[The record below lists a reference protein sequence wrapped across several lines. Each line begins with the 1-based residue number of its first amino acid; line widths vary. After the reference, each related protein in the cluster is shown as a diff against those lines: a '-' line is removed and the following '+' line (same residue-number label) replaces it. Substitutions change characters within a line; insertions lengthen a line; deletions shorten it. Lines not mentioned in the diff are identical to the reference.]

1 MKVVVIASLAYSL
14 VNFRGRLLAA
24 MVENGHDVIACAPDS
39 DPEIE
44 DRLRSMGVAYRRMP
58 MARTGMN
65 PLTDIV
71 TLLWLIGFLLRNRPQ
86 LVLAY
91 TQKPII
97 YGGIASRLVGGTRF
111 FAMVS
116 GLGHVFSESGSR
128 LLPLI
133 RRIVSTLYRFA
144 LRRAA
149 AVFVFNSDDEEEMRR
164 HHILQ
169 SGTRVIQVPGSG
181 VDLSHYAQQP
191 VPDGPPIFLM
201 IARLLR
207 NKGLLEFVEAA
218 RIVRALYPQVRCR
231 LLGPLDANPAA
242 VSRATIEAWQ
252 AEGVIEYCG
261 ETRDVRP
268 HLAAASVFVL
278 PSWYREGL
286 PRTLL
291 EAMSVGRAVITTDMP
306 GCREP
311 VEEGRNGYLVP
322 ARDGA
327 ALAQAMLHFA
337 RDPGLAA
344 AMGAAAR
351 RTAEDRFAVE
361 RVNHLLLTTMNLN
374 AGDPQAQDRRS
385 PAMMRPGMLQE
396 EAPCP

>member
-24 MVENGHDVIACAPDS
+24 MVENGHHVIACAPDS

-44 DRLRSMGVAYRRMP
+44 DKLRSMGVAYRRMP

-86 LVLAY
+86 YILAY

-116 GLGHVFSESGSR
+116 GLGHVFSDSGSR

-164 HHILQ
+164 HHILR

-218 RIVRALYPQVRCR
+218 RIVRAVYPEVRCR

-242 VSRATIEAWQ
+242 ISRATIETWQ

-322 ARDGA
+322 SRDGA

-361 RVNHLLLTTMNLN
+361 RVNHLLLTTMYLN
-374 AGDPQAQDRRS
+374 VGDPAAQDRRI
-385 PAMMRPGMLQE
+385 PAMTRPGLLQE

>member
-1 MKVVVIASLAYSL
+1 MKILVLASLAYSL

-24 MVENGHDVIACAPDS
+24 MIANGHEVIACAPDS

-44 DRLRSMGVAYRRMP
+44 AKLASMGVAYHRMP

-71 TLLWLIGFLLRNRPQ
+71 TLGWLSAFLLRQRPQ

-97 YGGIASRLVGGTRF
+97 YGGIASRLFGKARF

-116 GLGHVFSESGSR
+116 GLGHVFSEDGSR
-128 LLPLI
+128 GLPLI
-133 RRIVSTLYRFA
+133 RRIVSALYRFA
-144 LRRAA
+144 LHRAEA
-149 AVFVFNSDDEEEMRR
+149 IFVFNRDDREEMVR
-164 HHILQ
+164 HRILR
-169 SGTRVIQVPGSG
+169 TNACVVQVPGSG

-207 NKGLLEFVEAA
+207 NKGLLEFFEAA
-218 RIVRALYPQVRCR
+218 RIVRASHPQVRCR
-231 LLGPLDANPAA
+231 LLGPLDTNPEAID
-242 VSRATIEAWQ
+242 RATIERWHGQ
-252 AEGVIEYCG
+252 GVIEYCG

-268 HLAAASVFVL
+268 HLAAASIFVL

-311 VEEGRNGYLVP
+311 VDDGVNGYLVAP
-322 ARDGA
+322 RDGP

-337 RDPGLAA
+337 RNPGLARD
-344 AMGAAAR
+344 MGAAAR
-351 RTAEDRFAVE
+351 RTAEERFAVE
-361 RVNHLLLTTMNLN
+361 RVNTLLLTTMGLDMG
-374 AGDPQAQDRRS
+374 APLEQHWRS
-385 PAMMRPGMLQE
+385 RASRPANMVRGEL
-396 EAPCP
+396 PCP